1 LTVESENRDYANY
14 PLSAINYPLRMR
26 RPERL
31 AEALREE
38 IAEVVG
44 FELDDPRVEMVTVTE
59 VKVAEDLR
67 DAKVYVLVEG
77 SEDEITKAL
86 RALQNAAPFVR
97 QQVSLN
103 LSMRFAPHLHFVRD
117 TAEEN
122 ASRVSSILSDLTSK
136 GEINEK
142 DSNGE

>member
-1 LTVESENRDYANY
+1 
-14 PLSAINYPLRMR
+14 MR

-31 AEALREE
+31 AETLREE

-59 VKVAEDLR
+59 VSVADDLR
-67 DAKVYVLVEG
+67 DAKVYVLVDG
-77 SEDEITKAL
+77 SEEEVKSAL
-86 RALQNAAPFVR
+86 KALQNAASFVR
-97 QQVSLN
+97 QQVAMN

-117 TAEEN
+117 SAEEN
-122 ASRVSSILSDLTSK
+122 ASRVSTILTELTSK

-142 DSNGE
+142 ENGGEV